1 MKKFLSILIS
11 IVLLFLLCACEGNFS
26 QVDLQSD
33 IAIPEDGIIEKS
45 VLNHIKDEN
54 AIATFTGKSGDYSY
68 EWTVFGSDIVETKD
82 INLLADIKNK
92 DGIIIESS

>member
-68 EWTVFGSDIVETKD
+68 EWTVFVYNDKGGSS
-82 INLLADIKNK
+82 
-92 DGIIIESS
+92 GGSSDVFPMTT